1 MAMVLWKILTISTKC
16 IIHQK
21 DIGFQKDLEK
31 VIIDKGKRR
40 EKVQNLL
47 KQRME
52 IFTKLLSENI

>member
-1 MAMVLWKILTISTKC
+1 MVMVLWKILTISTKC

-40 EKVQNLL
+40 DKVQNLL
-47 KQRME
+47 KNE
-52 IFTKLLSENI
+52 DGHFHLLVVR